1 MNAEAQPWLR
11 FKHIDNGFFQAHCF
25 SHIDWGCREW
35 FQSNI
40 DHATHIRGGTMVS
53 KYLSR
58 ILIITLSFVLCTPA
72 KAQHFGKIVSNGTI
86 AGVIVGVVAGVVVI
100 AILAVHYSKM
110 RTITGCVNPGGSGMT
125 VIDEKDKRIY
135 TLSRMRLEG
144 KKAKSTAPQ
153 PLEWE
158 AKRVAKDFGVC
169 RP

>member
-1 MNAEAQPWLR
+1 
-11 FKHIDNGFFQAHCF
+11 
-25 SHIDWGCREW
+25 
-35 FQSNI
+35 
-40 DHATHIRGGTMVS
+40 MVS

-72 KAQHFGKIVSNGTI
+72 KAQHSGKIVSNGTI

-100 AILAVHYSKM
+100 AILAVHYSKK

-135 TLSRMRLEG
+135 TLSGDTTGIKPGNRMRLEG

-153 PLEWE
+153 PLKWE